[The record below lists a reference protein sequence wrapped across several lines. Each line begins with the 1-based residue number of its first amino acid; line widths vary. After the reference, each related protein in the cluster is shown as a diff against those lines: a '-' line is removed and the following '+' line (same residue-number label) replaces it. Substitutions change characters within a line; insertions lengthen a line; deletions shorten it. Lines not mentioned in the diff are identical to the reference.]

1 MRCEIKQ
8 SLDFRCPENMDA
20 SKKKSVA
27 MIDSNSESDSDMSE
41 SEFKNLI
48 SSLRLKSR
56 TVSKSA
62 WTGLF
67 GNFLT
72 LKFIFKKF
80 HVMGRIMQ
88 KIRLLIFY

>member
-41 SEFKNLI
+41 SEFKNLAKKQKMDTDQVI
-48 SSLRLKSR
+48 GKQFHLCVIHELTSLTDKITLS
-56 TVSKSA
+56 
-62 WTGLF
+62 
-67 GNFLT
+67 LT
-72 LKFIFKKF
+72 
-80 HVMGRIMQ
+80 
-88 KIRLLIFY
+88 